1 MNCKFNCKPVNFD
14 RTQHSIQQLA
24 SREDLKQN
32 LGSLIVQID
41 HHLMN
46 ENLELLVHLKAEAI
60 KIIDLIKL
68 SHQYV
73 TDYWF

>member
-41 HHLMN
+41 HHLKDK
-46 ENLELLVHLKAEAI
+46 NLELLVHLKAEAI

>member
-41 HHLMN
+41 HHLMD
-46 ENLELLVHLKAEAI
+46 ENHELFVHLKEEAI